1 MNLGLNGFPQL
12 LFRPTFRETP
22 PETTN
27 VSNIQGDDLE
37 LTEGLIFLA
46 NQQKTSQLKGGLRC
60 KSSLYVYWLQSL
72 QVNTGECQIHGVC
85 VMSVMWTGLANIHEP
100 ILWSALLLKTDQR
113 SQKRL
118 KLSKKKIPKK
128 SHEPYKWT
136 EAMCGGYG
144 FCLKTRTV
152 TDCGNGISDKNS
164 PQDLNILKRQ
174 VKSDCCT
181 AVSFN
186 PICIIT
192 LFMGVMEVKPGA
204 FSEWQMVTP
213 GKQCVTALKKHTF
226 LVMES
231 PKITVDGDKKKAR
244 LYQGKTEHNQMSLD
258 KWS

>member
-1 MNLGLNGFPQL
+1 MQEQL
-12 LFRPTFRETP
+12 IRLLVTESTSKYRGVSDPWGVCHVSHVDRTGKHSWAHFVKCVTLENRPTFP
-22 PETTN
+22 KK
-27 VSNIQGDDLE
+27 I
-37 LTEGLIFLA
+37 
-46 NQQKTSQLKGGLRC
+46 KT
-60 KSSLYVYWLQSL
+60 
-72 QVNTGECQIHGVC
+72 VN
-85 VMSVMWTGLANIHEP
+85 
-100 ILWSALLLKTDQR
+100 
-113 SQKRL
+113 
-118 KLSKKKIPKK
+118 KKKSQKK

-258 KWS
+258 EWS